1 MQIECVNQNGR
12 ELFVRPFANIRDKP
26 PALPDGDFAGD
37 RTVAQ
42 SGSSARD
49 GDFVAGQH
57 SRTELTSVRR
67 RG

>member
-1 MQIECVNQNGR
+1 MQIECVNQIGR

-26 PALPDGDFAGD
+26 PTLPDGDFSGD